1 MKKLHESR
9 EIEGVASALFDK
21 IRTRFQNVTLG
32 NDAAK
37 SEQDPEKARFFNFT
51 YLSKDGTKFGNVTVS
66 LIDENSLKVYYGQ
79 NISGEMDSD
88 QRAEWYQ
95 FLRNLRLFA
104 KRNMLT
110 FDTRD
115 INKSNLDIND
125 VRQQSNVDS
134 VSSKDDVTM
143 GESYINKLLNN
154 FELIIENV
162 LTETV
167 DSDKI
172 RALKELFKS
181 SIQTGIGG
189 IDATSAI
196 SPIISDDDLHDAIYH
211 LSQSSGPDADARP
224 IIKKW
229 IAQNKPEMVNQ
240 LGFNASQVSTKNTPP
255 ETPDTKPSK
264 EYGADGM
271 DWPNGQTVVG
281 ESHELRKIL
290 NLAGIKK

>member
-1 MKKLHESR
+1 MKKLNESK
-9 EIEGVASALFDK
+9 EIESTASALFDK

-32 NDAAK
+32 DDSAK

-51 YLSKDGTKFGNVTVS
+51 YLSKDGTKFGNVTIS
-66 LIDENSLKVYYGQ
+66 LIDETSLKVYYGQ
-79 NISGEMDSD
+79 NISGEMDSV
-88 QRAEWYQ
+88 QRSEWYD
-95 FLRNLRLFA
+95 FLRNLRMFA

-115 INKSNLDIND
+115 INKGNLDIND
-125 VRQQSNVDS
+125 VRQQSKVDD
-134 VSSKDDVTM
+134 VATKDDLDLD
-143 GESYINKLLNN
+143 ESYINKLLNN

-162 LTETV
+162 LTSTD

-189 IDATSAI
+189 VDATSAI
-196 SPIISDDDLHDAIYH
+196 SPIISDDDLQDAIYH
-211 LSQSSGPDADARP
+211 LSQSAGPDADARP

-229 IAQNKPEMVNQ
+229 IIQNKPEMVDQ
-240 LGFNASQVSTKNTPP
+240 LGFNARQVSTKNIAP
-255 ETPDTKPSK
+255 ETPDNKPSK
-264 EYGADGM
+264 EYGSDSM

-281 ESHELRKIL
+281 ESIELQQIL